1 MARLILS
8 DQAWAYYSSAG
19 DDEVTKHQ
27 NRSSYSRVWFKPR
40 VLRAVGTVDPSS
52 SLLDGALATSIPV
65 YVSPAA
71 LAKLGHPD
79 GELNLT
85 RAAGSAGIIQGISA
99 NASMGLDEML
109 DARLPGQPVFY
120 QLYVNKDRAVSE
132 RILDKI
138 QARGVSAVMLTVD
151 AAVMGNRERDMRA
164 KGEVVETGA
173 GTGGSTQGG
182 GVAQAISGYIDPDLV
197 SGWVRLET
205 GDALTPDG
213 RAGRT
218 LPGSSTSAPFP
229 SFSRGFRRWPMW
241 KWPSSMAV
249 RPSYSPTTA
258 VGRSTMRLPPS
269 TCSSRCAR
277 LAPSSSPRLKCTSM
291 VVCAVAQTSSKPLR
305 WVRRP
310 LG

>member
-1 MARLILS
+1 M
-8 DQAWAYYSSAG
+8 
-19 DDEVTKHQ
+19 TKHQ

-40 VLRAVGTVDPSS
+40 VLRGVGTVDASS
-52 SLLDGALATSIPV
+52 SLLGGTLATSIPV

-85 RAAGSAGIIQGISA
+85 RAAGSAGIVQGISA
-99 NASMGLDEML
+99 NASMGLEEML

-138 QARGVSAVMLTVD
+138 QALGVSAVMLTVD
-151 AAVMGNRERDMRA
+151 APVMGNRERDMRA

-197 SGWVRLET
+197 SV
-205 GDALTPDG
+205 
-213 RAGRT
+213 
-218 LPGSSTSAPFP
+218 
-229 SFSRGFRRWPMW
+229 
-241 KWPSSMAV
+241 
-249 RPSYSPTTA
+249 
-258 VGRSTMRLPPS
+258 
-269 TCSSRCAR
+269 
-277 LAPSSSPRLKCTSM
+277 
-291 VVCAVAQTSSKPLR
+291 
-305 WVRRP
+305 
-310 LG
+310 